1 MQIFIRRLTRQTI
14 TLDVEAS
21 DSTDTVLATIAKI
34 EGCPV
39 EQFRLEAYGP
49 VEQFNLDSMPY
60 PWIVPLDDG
69 CRTMSDYGIREG
81 EWLRLEQHFEIVIVT
96 LAGKMFTVEVEASW
110 DIGTVK
116 SQLYYQN
123 GKLKILDCKFTEL
136 VVGTTLMDR
145 KKCVVDYGLKQGSR
159 VQCLLSHA
167 PYCKD
172 AEAK

>member
-1 MQIFIRRLTRQTI
+1 MQIFIRRLTKQTI

-81 EWLRLEQHFEIVIVT
+81 EWLRLEQHFEIVIET
-96 LAGKMFTVEVEASW
+96 LSGRTFTSDVDASNDEDTEEHFEASPAM
-110 DIGTVK
+110 ISSGTQT
-116 SQLYYQN
+116 SFTSAQAFPSNEN
-123 GKLKILDCKFTEL
+123 GSNDDDGQEHNHQQTANHK
-136 VVGTTLMDR
+136 
-145 KKCVVDYGLKQGSR
+145 
-159 VQCLLSHA
+159 
-167 PYCKD
+167 
-172 AEAK
+172 